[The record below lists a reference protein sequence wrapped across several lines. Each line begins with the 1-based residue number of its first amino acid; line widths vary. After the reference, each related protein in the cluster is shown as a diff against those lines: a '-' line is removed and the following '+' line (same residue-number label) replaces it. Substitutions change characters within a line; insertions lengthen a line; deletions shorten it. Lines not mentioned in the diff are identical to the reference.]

1 MIEVIAKIKDAI
13 SELDNIVVNPQLKV
27 VLKVLSIIVFVLEKV
42 AELK

>member
-1 MIEVIAKIKDAI
+1 MIEVIAKIKEAV
-13 SELDNIVVNPQLKV
+13 SELDKIVVNPQLKV